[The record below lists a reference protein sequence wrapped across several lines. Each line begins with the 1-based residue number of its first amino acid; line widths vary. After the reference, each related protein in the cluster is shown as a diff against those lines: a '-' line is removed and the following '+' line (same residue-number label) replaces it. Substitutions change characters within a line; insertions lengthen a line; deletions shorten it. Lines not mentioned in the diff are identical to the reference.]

1 MRRVTVRDYDA
12 YAVSDGLGVV
22 ASAQTGTP
30 LPTDPEALIWLIQH
44 VRDVWMM
51 RMAEEQHTTGR
62 R

>member
-1 MRRVTVRDYDA
+1 MRQSSAPNNDA

-22 ASAQTGTP
+22 ASAQTGAP

-51 RMAEEQHTTGR
+51 RMAAAQQPSDQR
-62 R
+62 